1 MRVSGGG
8 HFKQKSIKS
17 KFVSISLRDKLIF
30 LFVGTLFVELLLFG
44 CVMSFYLYINAKK
57 NVSDNI
63 DTTVTAVSE
72 VMDQSFLVME
82 NLVLELAASN
92 GVQNWLDDSHYYDR
106 ENSEFYL
113 RKTEFS
119 RELNRILIYS
129 NAKKLDVVEYAAV
142 FNDGYL
148 LDYVDVQSVGGNKVQ
163 REVYKAY
170 EAAEQETEKY
180 IYSELVMGSENV
192 IFHIRRMRS
201 DFERDVPLII
211 MVATNERDIASQYE
225 NLVQN
230 EGEVVYLI
238 DEENKVLS
246 SNKEDEIGS
255 YIDEKITECD
265 TGEVYL
271 NETYMMTSREVEN
284 LGKGVRLVHLY
295 PQSLLIKKVLEGIR
309 TYIILG
315 VMLIIICLI
324 AAVVISLKSTGF
336 LNEFIHAMESVR
348 NRNYDIRI
356 KEYKNAEINSLGRA
370 FNEMMDELRE
380 LIRNKYESQI
390 LLNEMEIRFLQ
401 HQMNPHFLFNV
412 LLTIQIKAKRSGNET
427 IYKMVSKLSALL
439 RASIYTNN
447 VDRITVG
454 EESDFTYA
462 QQAIKFQVSDFVVK
476 NDFFLELPRA
486 VKKIIEQCEVDAKK
500 CVGREKEI
508 PFFQGEACRV
518 CACEMRDIERYD
530 YEVCKNRIEEILNST
545 FLDHKVVVA
554 EGESGMLIFVIEY
567 KGSEENAAWFQRRL
581 EKVVSIAKIFQ
592 NIRLRIGAG
601 KVVKSAEWGRVGKKQ
616 AIRNLSDIYTDNSPV
631 NVKENYTEY
640 IQYWKDENDV
650 ESYMRRLYVALRSGM
665 EENKKLCA
673 EEFEEYLKQETRPI
687 EQCRSDT
694 HAIILYLVRKV
705 KSKEKMEKILVP
717 EKALDAVYRSKSKAA
732 LAEVMRETCEAISTI
747 LEEEQKEGSSLSRKV
762 NSIIE
767 RDYRGKISLKDIGK
781 ELFVNSS
788 YLSRVYKK
796 ETGYTVTDAINSYR
810 IEKAKEI
817 LETGEYRVCE
827 VGEMVGIEDPAY
839 FTHVFLKYEGK
850 SPSDFMN
857 R

>member
-1 MRVSGGG
+1 MSFITLDCFLENILHGGKQRTGGG

-142 FNDGYL
+142 FNDG
-148 LDYVDVQSVGGNKVQ
+148 
-163 REVYKAY
+163 
-170 EAAEQETEKY
+170 
-180 IYSELVMGSENV
+180 V

-454 EESDFTYA
+454 EELEYTEFYLYL
-462 QQAIKFQVSDFVVK
+462 QKMRFEGR
-476 NDFFLELPRA
+476 FFY
-486 VKKIIEQCEVDAKK
+486 KIIVEDEELKK
-500 CVGREKEI
+500 SII
-508 PFFQGEACRV
+508 P
-518 CACEMRDIERYD
+518 
-530 YEVCKNRIEEILNST
+530 K
-545 FLDHKVVVA
+545 
-554 EGESGMLIFVIEY
+554 FVIEPIV
-567 KGSEENAAWFQRRL
+567 ENAVIHGIENIENEGVIRIVLKKMGTDLLVTVQDNGAGFDVKEYFNSL
-581 EKVVSIAKIFQ
+581 EQAENGSSREKIGLK
-592 NIRLRIGAG
+592 NVDLRLRH
-601 KVVKSAEWGRVGKKQ
+601 
-616 AIRNLSDIYTDNSPV
+616 IY
-631 NVKENYTEY
+631 
-640 IQYWKDENDV
+640 
-650 ESYMRRLYVALRSGM
+650 G
-665 EENKKLCA
+665 
-673 EEFEEYLKQETRPI
+673 EEYRIKIKSKINTGTTIYIKRPI
-687 EQCRSDT
+687 E
-694 HAIILYLVRKV
+694 
-705 KSKEKMEKILVP
+705 E
-717 EKALDAVYRSKSKAA
+717 
-732 LAEVMRETCEAISTI
+732 REEN
-747 LEEEQKEGSSLSRKV
+747 V
-762 NSIIE
+762 
-767 RDYRGKISLKDIGK
+767 
-781 ELFVNSS
+781 
-788 YLSRVYKK
+788 
-796 ETGYTVTDAINSYR
+796 
-810 IEKAKEI
+810 
-817 LETGEYRVCE
+817 
-827 VGEMVGIEDPAY
+827 
-839 FTHVFLKYEGK
+839 
-850 SPSDFMN
+850 
-857 R
+857 

>member
-1 MRVSGGG
+1 MTENREHQLLEGDDVMRVLGGG
-8 HFKQKSIKS
+8 RFKKKSIKS

-44 CVMSFYLYINAKK
+44 CVMFFYLYINAKK

-92 GVQNWLDDSHYYDR
+92 GVQNWLDDSHYYDQG
-106 ENSEFYL
+106 NPEFYL

-170 EAAEQETEKY
+170 EAAKQETEKY

-201 DFERDVPLII
+201 DFERDVPLVI
-211 MVATNERDIASQYE
+211 MVATNERDIATQYE

-230 EGEVVYLI
+230 EGETVYLI
-238 DEENKVLS
+238 DGENKVLS
-246 SNKEDEIGS
+246 SNREDEIGS
-255 YIDEKITECD
+255 YIDEKIAECN

-271 NETYMMTSREVEN
+271 NETYMMTSREVRN

-309 TYIILG
+309 TYIVLGIL
-315 VMLIIICLI
+315 LIVICL
-324 AAVVISLKSTGF
+324 VVAIIVSLKSTRF

-356 KEYKNAEINSLGRA
+356 REYKNAEINSLGRA
-370 FNEMMDELRE
+370 FNEMTDELRE

-454 EESDFTYA
+454 EELEYTEFYLYLQKMRFEDR
-462 QQAIKFQVSDFVVK
+462 
-476 NDFFLELPRA
+476 FFY
-486 VKKIIEQCEVDAKK
+486 KIIVEDEELKK
-500 CVGREKEI
+500 CII
-508 PFFQGEACRV
+508 P
-518 CACEMRDIERYD
+518 
-530 YEVCKNRIEEILNST
+530 K
-545 FLDHKVVVA
+545 
-554 EGESGMLIFVIEY
+554 FVIEPIVENAVIHGIENIENEGLIRIVLKKIGKDLIVTVQDNGVGFDVREY
-567 KGSEENAAWFQRRL
+567 LDSLEQAKNGSSREKIGLKNVDLRLRHIYGEEYRIKIESEINTGTTIYIKIPVEEREEN
-581 EKVVSIAKIFQ
+581 V
-592 NIRLRIGAG
+592 
-601 KVVKSAEWGRVGKKQ
+601 
-616 AIRNLSDIYTDNSPV
+616 
-631 NVKENYTEY
+631 
-640 IQYWKDENDV
+640 
-650 ESYMRRLYVALRSGM
+650 
-665 EENKKLCA
+665 
-673 EEFEEYLKQETRPI
+673 
-687 EQCRSDT
+687 
-694 HAIILYLVRKV
+694 
-705 KSKEKMEKILVP
+705 
-717 EKALDAVYRSKSKAA
+717 
-732 LAEVMRETCEAISTI
+732 
-747 LEEEQKEGSSLSRKV
+747 
-762 NSIIE
+762 
-767 RDYRGKISLKDIGK
+767 
-781 ELFVNSS
+781 
-788 YLSRVYKK
+788 
-796 ETGYTVTDAINSYR
+796 
-810 IEKAKEI
+810 
-817 LETGEYRVCE
+817 
-827 VGEMVGIEDPAY
+827 
-839 FTHVFLKYEGK
+839 
-850 SPSDFMN
+850 
-857 R
+857 

>member
-246 SNKEDEIGS
+246 SNKEE
-255 YIDEKITECD
+255 
-265 TGEVYL
+265 
-271 NETYMMTSREVEN
+271 YMMTSREVEN

-454 EESDFTYA
+454 EELEYTEFYLYL
-462 QQAIKFQVSDFVVK
+462 QKMRFEGR
-476 NDFFLELPRA
+476 FFY
-486 VKKIIEQCEVDAKK
+486 KIIVEDEELKK
-500 CVGREKEI
+500 SII
-508 PFFQGEACRV
+508 P
-518 CACEMRDIERYD
+518 
-530 YEVCKNRIEEILNST
+530 K
-545 FLDHKVVVA
+545 
-554 EGESGMLIFVIEY
+554 FVIEPIVENAVIHGIENIENEGVIRIVLKKMGTDLLVTVQDNGAGFDVKEY
-567 KGSEENAAWFQRRL
+567 FNSLEQAENGSSREKIGLKNVDLRLRHIYGEEYRIKIKSKINTGTTIYIKIPIEEREEN
-581 EKVVSIAKIFQ
+581 V
-592 NIRLRIGAG
+592 
-601 KVVKSAEWGRVGKKQ
+601 
-616 AIRNLSDIYTDNSPV
+616 
-631 NVKENYTEY
+631 
-640 IQYWKDENDV
+640 
-650 ESYMRRLYVALRSGM
+650 
-665 EENKKLCA
+665 
-673 EEFEEYLKQETRPI
+673 
-687 EQCRSDT
+687 
-694 HAIILYLVRKV
+694 
-705 KSKEKMEKILVP
+705 
-717 EKALDAVYRSKSKAA
+717 
-732 LAEVMRETCEAISTI
+732 
-747 LEEEQKEGSSLSRKV
+747 
-762 NSIIE
+762 
-767 RDYRGKISLKDIGK
+767 
-781 ELFVNSS
+781 
-788 YLSRVYKK
+788 
-796 ETGYTVTDAINSYR
+796 
-810 IEKAKEI
+810 
-817 LETGEYRVCE
+817 
-827 VGEMVGIEDPAY
+827 
-839 FTHVFLKYEGK
+839 
-850 SPSDFMN
+850 
-857 R
+857 

>member
-1 MRVSGGG
+1 MYNVIVADDEKNIREG
-8 HFKQKSIKS
+8 I
-17 KFVSISLRDKLIF
+17 
-30 LFVGTLFVELLLFG
+30 VELIEWEKLG
-44 CVMSFYLYINAKK
+44 CKVCASMQNGAQVLKYLEEEKIHVDIIIPDIKMP
-57 NVSDNI
+57 I
-63 DTTVTAVSE
+63 
-72 VMDQSFLVME
+72 MDGME
-82 NLVLELAASN
+82 
-92 GVQNWLDDSHYYDR
+92 
-106 ENSEFYL
+106 
-113 RKTEFS
+113 
-119 RELNRILIYS
+119 LIGM
-129 NAKKLDVVEYAAV
+129 L
-142 FNDGYL
+142 
-148 LDYVDVQSVGGNKVQ
+148 
-163 REVYKAY
+163 
-170 EAAEQETEKY
+170 
-180 IYSELVMGSENV
+180 
-192 IFHIRRMRS
+192 
-201 DFERDVPLII
+201 
-211 MVATNERDIASQYE
+211 NERFPDI
-225 NLVQN
+225 
-230 EGEVVYLI
+230 
-238 DEENKVLS
+238 KV
-246 SNKEDEIGS
+246 
-255 YIDEKITECD
+255 
-265 TGEVYL
+265 
-271 NETYMMTSREVEN
+271 
-284 LGKGVRLVHLY
+284 
-295 PQSLLIKKVLEGIR
+295 
-309 TYIILG
+309 IILT
-315 VMLIIICLI
+315 
-324 AAVVISLKSTGF
+324 A
-336 LNEFIHAMESVR
+336 
-348 NRNYDIRI
+348 Y
-356 KEYKNAEINSLGRA
+356 
-370 FNEMMDELRE
+370 
-380 LIRNKYESQI
+380 
-390 LLNEMEIRFLQ
+390 
-401 HQMNPHFLFNV
+401 
-412 LLTIQIKAKRSGNET
+412 
-427 IYKMVSKLSALL
+427 
-439 RASIYTNN
+439 
-447 VDRITVG
+447 
-454 EESDFTYA
+454 SDFTYA

-567 KGSEENAAWFQRRL
+567 KGSEEN
-581 EKVVSIAKIFQ
+581 
-592 NIRLRIGAG
+592 
-601 KVVKSAEWGRVGKKQ
+601 
-616 AIRNLSDIYTDNSPV
+616 SDIYTDNSPV

>member
-1 MRVSGGG
+1 MAENREHQLVEGDAVMRVSGGG

-113 RKTEFS
+113 RK
-119 RELNRILIYS
+119 
-129 NAKKLDVVEYAAV
+129 
-142 FNDGYL
+142 
-148 LDYVDVQSVGGNKVQ
+148 
-163 REVYKAY
+163 
-170 EAAEQETEKY
+170 
-180 IYSELVMGSENV
+180 
-192 IFHIRRMRS
+192 
-201 DFERDVPLII
+201 
-211 MVATNERDIASQYE
+211 
-225 NLVQN
+225 
-230 EGEVVYLI
+230 
-238 DEENKVLS
+238 
-246 SNKEDEIGS
+246 
-255 YIDEKITECD
+255 
-265 TGEVYL
+265 
-271 NETYMMTSREVEN
+271 
-284 LGKGVRLVHLY
+284 
-295 PQSLLIKKVLEGIR
+295 
-309 TYIILG
+309 
-315 VMLIIICLI
+315 
-324 AAVVISLKSTGF
+324 
-336 LNEFIHAMESVR
+336 
-348 NRNYDIRI
+348 
-356 KEYKNAEINSLGRA
+356 
-370 FNEMMDELRE
+370 
-380 LIRNKYESQI
+380 
-390 LLNEMEIRFLQ
+390 
-401 HQMNPHFLFNV
+401 
-412 LLTIQIKAKRSGNET
+412 
-427 IYKMVSKLSALL
+427 
-439 RASIYTNN
+439 
-447 VDRITVG
+447 
-454 EESDFTYA
+454 
-462 QQAIKFQVSDFVVK
+462 
-476 NDFFLELPRA
+476 
-486 VKKIIEQCEVDAKK
+486 
-500 CVGREKEI
+500 
-508 PFFQGEACRV
+508 
-518 CACEMRDIERYD
+518 
-530 YEVCKNRIEEILNST
+530 EILNST

>member
-370 FNEMMDELRE
+370 FNEMMDELRYRLRREKKMYNVIVADDEKNIREGIVE
-380 LIRNKYESQI
+380 LIEWEKLGCKVCASMQNGAQVLKYLEEEKI
-390 LLNEMEIRFLQ
+390 HVDIIITDIKMPIMDGMELIGMLNERF
-401 HQMNPHFLFNV
+401 PDIKV
-412 LLTIQIKAKRSGNET
+412 IILTA
-427 IYKMVSKLSALL
+427 Y
-439 RASIYTNN
+439 
-447 VDRITVG
+447 
-454 EESDFTYA
+454 SDFTYA

-694 HAIILYLVRKV
+694 HAIILYL
-705 KSKEKMEKILVP
+705 
-717 EKALDAVYRSKSKAA
+717 
-732 LAEVMRETCEAISTI
+732 
-747 LEEEQKEGSSLSRKV
+747 
-762 NSIIE
+762 
-767 RDYRGKISLKDIGK
+767 
-781 ELFVNSS
+781 
-788 YLSRVYKK
+788 
-796 ETGYTVTDAINSYR
+796 
-810 IEKAKEI
+810 
-817 LETGEYRVCE
+817 
-827 VGEMVGIEDPAY
+827 
-839 FTHVFLKYEGK
+839 
-850 SPSDFMN
+850 
-857 R
+857 